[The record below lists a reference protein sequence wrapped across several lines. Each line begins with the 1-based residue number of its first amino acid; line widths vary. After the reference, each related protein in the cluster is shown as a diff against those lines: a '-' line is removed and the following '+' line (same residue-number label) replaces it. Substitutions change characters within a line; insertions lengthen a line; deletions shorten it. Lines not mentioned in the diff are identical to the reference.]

1 MTAQETIEYAQV
13 SVDQAQRGLDFV
25 QDKIDRVDDL
35 MLIADDISV
44 TAANVVEG
52 TRRWSRR
59 GLIIGGVLIIGVIVI
74 AVASRRCRS
83 GDAAEGGDES
93 TDQSTESSS

>member
-1 MTAQETIEYAQV
+1 MTVQETAEYAQV
-13 SVDQAQRGLDFV
+13 SVDQAQRGINFV

-44 TAANVVEG
+44 KAGNVVAG

-59 GLIIGGVLIIGVIVI
+59 GLIIGGVLVIGVIVVV
-74 AVASRRCRS
+74 VASRCRRS
-83 GDAAEGGDES
+83 GDGAETIVEPADES
-93 TDQSTESSS
+93 AESSS